1 MKIKQLDVHTPQ
13 GYAGALLRESQFVFN
28 YDTTDT
34 TCEVSLTMPL
44 RARSYSANVLPPVF
58 SMSLPEGYLAQRIIQ
73 RLAKFE
79 QVDDMRLLAATG
91 HNAIGRPRCQVPGQ
105 EPDERKAD
113 VGLRQ
118 LLSERATKALFD
130 HLLEQYLD
138 AGISGVQ
145 PKVMIP
151 DADKLVDARTTL
163 WQPDLIVKSGGD
175 EYPWLAV
182 NEYLCMDAAR
192 RAGLDVPEFWLSDD
206 GTLFV
211 MERFDLDHDRHL
223 GFEDMAVLMNQPREP
238 TGRYK
243 YRQSYEAVTRFI
255 AAYCREN
262 ATESLQRFYAYL
274 AVSVMVRNGDA
285 HLKNFGLLYDH
296 PRAASPRLAPLY
308 DVVTTSAYDDLN
320 MRTGAIQ
327 TDRTLA
333 LKLNKSHRYPDRA
346 ELLAFGRDYCRVSS
360 PENVVDRI
368 GQAMSEAWAAS
379 AHRLPADF
387 ARRLHDEWDDGRYAV
402 ARAR

>member
-13 GYAGALLRESQFVFN
+13 GYAGELRRESQFVFN
-28 YDTTDT
+28 YATIDT
-34 TCEVSLTMPL
+34 TCEISLTMPL
-44 RARSYSANVLPPVF
+44 RAKSYSGNVLPPVF
-58 SMSLPEGYLAQRIIQ
+58 SMSLPEGFLAQRIVQ

-79 QVDDMRLLAATG
+79 QVDDMRLLAVTG
-91 HNAIGRPRCQVPGQ
+91 HNAIGRPSCRMPGQ
-105 EPDERKAD
+105 EPTSRKAD

-118 LLSERATKALFD
+118 LLSERATNALFE
-130 HLLEQYLD
+130 HLLEQYID

-151 DADKLVDARTTL
+151 NADRLVDEHATL

-192 RAGLDVPEFWLSDD
+192 RANLDVPAFWLSDD

-211 MERFDLDHDRHL
+211 MERFDLDGGHHL

-243 YRQSYEAVTRFI
+243 YRQSYEAITRFI

-262 ATESLQRFYAYL
+262 TTESLQRFYAYL
-274 AVSVMVRNGDA
+274 VLSVMVRNGDA
-285 HLKNFGLLYDH
+285 HLKNFGLLYEH

-308 DVVTTSAYDDLN
+308 DVVTTSAYDDVN
-320 MRTGAIQ
+320 VHTGAIE
-327 TDRTLA
+327 TDRTMA
-333 LKLNKSHRYPDRA
+333 LKLNKSHSYPDRA
-346 ELLAFGRDYCRVSS
+346 ALLAFGRNDCQVAS
-360 PENVVDRI
+360 PEKVIECI
-368 GQAMSEAWAAS
+368 GQAMSEAWDAS
-379 AHRLPADF
+379 RHRLPADF
-387 ARRLHDEWDDGRYAV
+387 ARRLHDEWDGGRRAV
-402 ARAR
+402 A